1 MGLGSAVGLLLLCGL
16 GGAARVLHSLRYFYV
31 AVSDPSPGVPWYQLV
46 GYVDGNP
53 FVRYTSESKRME
65 PQTHWIEANVDQEYW
80 DTETQI
86 VRGIQQVDYSNL
98 DILRDRYNQ
107 SGGSHTVQRMSGCDI
122 LDDGSTR
129 GYRQEAYDRKDI
141 IAFDMDTRTLIVA
154 NTAAQVTKR
163 KWERHGSVA
172 ERHKNYLEN
181 TCVEWLNKYVRYGQN
196 VLDRRVPPTV
206 RVSGKEEEDGILTLT
221 CRARGFYPRPIVISW
236 LKDGE
241 VRDQDTQWGSIA
253 PNSDGTY
260 YMWATIEAN
269 PRDKD
274 RFRCKV
280 EHASLLQPGLYALE
294 SQSDPSSTLLVV
306 AVVVIILLIII
317 AGVFFWKYKLKKNKK
332 DGYKMPAGMDMAS
345 ASSPTGR
352 RGMWDEEETGPLTQ
366 TGQRGIPY
374 HSTSYPGWK
383 NSGLCYTVVPELF
396 LPQPVGVAFLQ
407 FSSPSL
413 RERRRGGSE

>member
-1 MGLGSAVGLLLLCGL
+1 MGPGSAVGLLLLCGL
-16 GGAARVLHSLRYFYV
+16 GGAVRVLHSLRYFEV
-31 AVSDPSPGVPWYQLV
+31 AVSEPSPGVPRYQSV

-53 FVRYTSESKRME
+53 FVRYTSESKQVE

-80 DTETQI
+80 DTVTQI
-86 VRGIQQVDYSNL
+86 ERRNQQVGYDGL
-98 DILRDRYNQ
+98 DTLRDRYNQ
-107 SGGSHTVQRMSGCDI
+107 SGGTHTLQLMYGCDI

-129 GYRQEAYDRKDI
+129 GYRQDAYDGKDF
-141 IAFDMDTRTLIVA
+141 IAFNMDAMTFIA
-154 NTAAQVTKR
+154 ADAAAQVTKR
-163 KWERHGSVA
+163 KWEHDGNEA
-172 ERHKNYLEN
+172 ERWKNYLEKI
-181 TCVEWLNKYVRYGQN
+181 CVEWLNKYVRYGQN

-260 YMWATIEAN
+260 YMWASIEAN

-306 AVVVIILLIII
+306 AVVVIILLLII
-317 AGVFFWKYKLKKNKK
+317 AGVFSWKYKLKKNKK
-332 DGYKMPAGMDMAS
+332 DGYKIPAGMDMAS
-345 ASSPTGR
+345 ASSPT
-352 RGMWDEEETGPLTQ
+352 D
-366 TGQRGIPY
+366 IP
-374 HSTSYPGWK
+374 
-383 NSGLCYTVVPELF
+383 
-396 LPQPVGVAFLQ
+396 A
-407 FSSPSL
+407 
-413 RERRRGGSE
+413 